1 MPPPADA
8 AQDADA
14 GAQPPASGASAS
26 VVPRPAPPTP
36 DDPPVTGVVPPLGT
50 GHVAATWLPLAGS
63 WLLMGLELPAV
74 AAVMARLPHATVSLA
89 AYGGVVFPLALL
101 VESPILM
108 LLTASTALAR
118 GPRSYAVVRRFMLLS
133 AGGLTVLH
141 FLLAFTPLFDW
152 VAGALIGVPEPVREP
167 ARTGLRIMLPWTMAI
182 AYRRTQQGVLIR
194 FGQARAVTWGTLVR
208 LATLASV
215 LALGASLGTLPG
227 IVVGTGAVASAVVAE
242 ALFAKLAVGPVR
254 RGPLAGASATEP
266 PLTLRAFA
274 RFYTPL
280 ALTPLLNFIAMP
292 LAAAAM
298 SRMPNALESLAV
310 WPVLSGAV
318 FTVRSTGFAYN
329 EVVVALLDRPSPLP
343 ALRRFAWT
351 LAIAATVVLAAG
363 ALTPLGR
370 LWFER
375 GSALPAGLAG
385 LACTALLW
393 LVPMGAVSVW
403 QSFHQGILVHAH
415 RTRAAT
421 EAMVLLLLATC
432 AVLGVGVAWRSGA
445 GLHFAALG
453 MTLGGL
459 AQVAWL
465 AFRSGAVQRV
475 HGLGGPADR

>member
-1 MPPPADA
+1 MPANPHAAPEPAADAPPPAPTPA
-8 AQDADA
+8 PAPTEPAHA
-14 GAQPPASGASAS
+14 GAPA
-26 VVPRPAPPTP
+26 
-36 DDPPVTGVVPPLGT
+36 LGM
-50 GHVAATWLPLAGS
+50 GPVAAAWLPLAGS

-118 GPRSYAVVRRFMLLS
+118 GPASYAVVRRFMWL
-133 AGGLTVLH
+133 AGGGLTALH
-141 FLLAFTPLFDW
+141 FVLAFTPLFDW

-194 FGQARAVTWGTLVR
+194 FRRPRAVTWGTLVR

-215 LALGASLGTLPG
+215 LALGASLGALPG
-227 IVVGTGAVASAVVAE
+227 IVVGTGAVAAAVVAE
-242 ALFAKLAVGPVR
+242 AVFARLAVGPVL
-254 RGPLAGASATEP
+254 RGPLAAAAGVEP
-266 PLTLRAFA
+266 PLSFGTFV

-310 WPVLSGAV
+310 WPVLAGAV
-318 FTVRSTGFAYN
+318 FAVRSAGFAYN
-329 EVVVALLDRPSPLP
+329 EVVVALLDRPAPLRG
-343 ALRRFAWT
+343 LRRFAWVLT
-351 LAIAATVVLAAG
+351 AGTTAALAAG
-363 ALTPLGR
+363 AITPLGR

-375 GSALPAGLAG
+375 GSALPPGLAA
-385 LACTALLW
+385 LAGTALLW

-403 QSFHQGILVHAH
+403 QSFHQGLLVHAH
-415 RTRAAT
+415 RTRAVT
-421 EAMVLLLLATC
+421 EAMLLLLLATA
-432 AVLGVGVAWRSGA
+432 AVLGIGVAWRAGA
-445 GLHFAALG
+445 GLHVAALG
-453 MTLGGL
+453 MTAGGL

-465 AFRSGAVQRV
+465 AHRSGAVRRAFARAPRP
-475 HGLGGPADR
+475 GT